1 MTQTGWQNAKIALL
15 VVALLLGAK
24 LDRDGAHHACAD
36 CTPETVVPALHEGP
50 SIVAQ
55 DRFKGKDA

>member
-1 MTQTGWQNAKIALL
+1 MTQAGWQNAKIALL

-24 LDRDGAHHACAD
+24 LDRDGAHHACMD
-36 CTPETVVPALHEGP
+36 CIQETVVPALHESP